1 MKNNFKD
8 IIINYYQNLQ
18 SDKKVLP
25 FSKPDKNS
33 PQYAI
38 TFNPGIG
45 DSVVINQL
53 LFEDI
58 DKRSNVHINSYS
70 NKLFDILKFNP
81 FAQSN
86 FFDINASTAY
96 RTEVLEDY
104 NLGSGHLIQKMR
116 KFFQLP
122 VFNKPKSFLKTGLE
136 KSTNKIGIHLGVGP
150 SAGELYRLNS
160 NPRQIY
166 KQNIEIIQK
175 FINDHPNYEFVEF
188 GGQTSGLQNCKNL
201 CGTSLE
207 TSILELSTCE
217 YFIGLNSGFMNLAAC
232 FDIKSVIII
241 NIPINAY
248 DVVLPV
254 LKDIRMPDMNW
265 LYPQNVH
272 MHQDNGSEMVPLF
285 SYENLKKAIEGDIYP
300 FWSDDHLDLIYDSF
314 ES

>member
-1 MKNNFKD
+1 MKKNFKD
-8 IIINYYQNLQ
+8 VIINYYQDLN
-18 SDKKVLP
+18 SDKKTL
-25 FSKPDKNS
+25 SIAKPDRDK

-38 TFNPGIG
+38 TFNPGVG

-58 DKRSNVHINSYS
+58 NKRSNVHINAYS

-81 FAQSN
+81 FAKSN
-86 FFDINASTAY
+86 FFDVTASTSY

-104 NLGSGHLIQKMR
+104 DLGSGHLIQKMR

-122 VFNKPKSFLKTGLE
+122 IFNKPKSFLITGLE
-136 KSTNKIGIHLGVGP
+136 KNKNKIGIHLGVGP
-150 SAGELYRLNS
+150 SAGELNRLN
-160 NPRQIY
+160 NYPRQIY
-166 KQNIEIIQK
+166 QHNIEIIQK
-175 FINDHPNYEFVEF
+175 FINDHPDCEFVEF
-188 GGQTSGLQNCKNL
+188 GGHTVGLENCKNL
-201 CGTSLE
+201 CGSSLE

-232 FDIKSVIII
+232 FDIKSIIII
-241 NIPINAY
+241 NIPINSS
-248 DVVLPV
+248 DVVLPI

-272 MHQDNGSEMVPLF
+272 LHQDNHSDMVPLF
-285 SYENLKKAIEGDIYP
+285 NYENLKKAIDGDIYP

-314 ES
+314 KS